1 MVAKFTNDETAE
13 ARRAIRSRAEGL
25 TSIYKLKNGSAIHAA
40 RGGNIGLKLY
50 KVLDDDKQP
59 RYWGAYWDGSQFVE
73 KYAGNGQKNLTILAR
88 DLSELLVERYPEAAL
103 KEVVKRGA
111 RGSYKPS
118 KKHNARAI
126 MYKRQAIAKLEKE
139 IKELKELKSKL

>member
-1 MVAKFTNDETAE
+1 MVAKFTNEETAE
-13 ARRAIRSRAEGL
+13 ARRAIRSQAAGL
-25 TSIYKLKNGSAIHAA
+25 TNIYKLKSGAAIHAA

-50 KVLDDDKQP
+50 KFLDDDKQP
-59 RYWGAYWDGSQFVE
+59 RYWGAYWDGSKLVE
-73 KYAGNGQKNLTILAR
+73 KYAGNGQKNLTILAK
-88 DLSELLVERYPEAAL
+88 DLAELLVERYPEAAQ

-126 MYKRQAIAKLEKE
+126 YYKRQAIAKLEKE
-139 IKELKELKSKL
+139 IKELKSKL